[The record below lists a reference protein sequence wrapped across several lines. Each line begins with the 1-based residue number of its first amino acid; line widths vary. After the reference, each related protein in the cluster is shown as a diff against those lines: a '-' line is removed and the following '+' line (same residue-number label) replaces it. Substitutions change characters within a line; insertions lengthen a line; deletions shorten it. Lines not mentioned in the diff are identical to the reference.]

1 MFDSHIIA
9 HLCFTTEHSEAAIN
23 AAEIRHLMANAELTN
38 DHDLR
43 ASIITAALQL

>member
-1 MFDSHIIA
+1 MFDAHIID
-9 HLCFTTEHSEAAIN
+9 FYRSTIEHSEAAIN

-43 ASIITAALQL
+43 AAVITAALQL